1 MLFVIYEF
9 THRGRSIIVESV
21 YSIWQQIMLVYAV
34 ELDFSIALWTVL
46 GCSVLAESDIA
57 VKRQLSWRA
66 SFETDHSPF
75 KQKTRKTKYTSGRR
89 AERNANRALRPLL
102 WRQGTASF
110 YMAHWCQTYWT
121 ELIWDLWKILSL
133 DWSPQSQRCFQI
145 QILTSTKR
153 PADPVGWVKR
163 MYSIHRSCQ

>member
-9 THRGRSIIVESV
+9 TRRGRLVEAV
-21 YSIWQQIMLVYAV
+21 YSIWQLQIMLIYVV

-46 GCSVLAESDIA
+46 SCSVLTDSDIA

-66 SFETDHSPF
+66 SFETNHPPF
-75 KQKTRKTKYTSGRR
+75 KQKTRKQNTHLADQQKEMPIVQYDLFMAAGRGFF
-89 AERNANRALRPLL
+89 LH
-102 WRQGTASF
+102 GTL
-110 YMAHWCQTYWT
+110 MPKPT
-121 ELIWDLWKILSL
+121 ELNWFGDLWKILSL

-163 MYSIHRSCQ
+163 LYSIHRSCQ